1 MRPTPKPPNDMAPAA
16 GGPLARDPVNQH
28 LLDVRAK
35 IGAAR
40 LGLMNNQCWHED
52 PRRMLFSMS
61 RYKFV
66 SKMFSGRSNVLE
78 VGCGDGFMARIV
90 RQEVG
95 RLTITDYDPLF
106 IEEFNASQD
115 PAWPIEARTHDML
128 AGPLTGPF
136 DAAYSLDVLEH
147 IAADREDLFIG
158 NIAASL
164 TDEGALIVGMP
175 SLESQAYA
183 SPLSRA
189 GHVNC
194 KTAPDLKATME
205 RHFEQVFIFS
215 MNDEVVHTGYH
226 KMAHYLLALCCGKKA
241 GSR

>member
-1 MRPTPKPPNDMAPAA
+1 MRPTPKPPNDATSGEARPST
-16 GGPLARDPVNQH
+16 RDPVNQP

-35 IGAAR
+35 IGDTR

-106 IEEFNASQD
+106 IDEFNATKD

-128 AGPLTGPF
+128 AGPLAGAF

-147 IAADREDLFIG
+147 IPSDREDAFIG

-164 TDEGALIVGMP
+164 ADAGALIIGMP

-183 SPLSRA
+183 SPYSRA

-194 KTAPDLKATME
+194 KTAPDLKRTME

-215 MNDEVVHTGYH
+215 MNDEVVHTGYQ
-226 KMAHYLLALCCGKKA
+226 KMAHYLLALCCGMKA
-241 GSR
+241 GLA

>member
-1 MRPTPKPPNDMAPAA
+1 MRPTPKPPDDATPDANR
-16 GGPLARDPVNQH
+16 PLTRDPVNQH
-28 LLDVRAK
+28 LFDVRAE
-35 IGAAR
+35 IGDTH

-66 SKMFSGRSNVLE
+66 SKLFSGRANVLE
-78 VGCGDGFMARIV
+78 IGCGDGFMSRIV
-90 RQEVG
+90 RQAVE

-106 IEEFNASQD
+106 IDEFNATQD
-115 PAWPIEARTHDML
+115 PAWPVEAKTHDML
-128 AGPLTGPF
+128 AGPLLGRF

-147 IAADREDLFIG
+147 IGAEQEDVFLG

-164 TDEGALIVGMP
+164 GDAAAAIIGMP

-183 SPLSRA
+183 SPMSKA
-189 GHVNC
+189 GHINC
-194 KTAPDLKATME
+194 KTGPDLKQTME
-205 RHFEQVFIFS
+205 RHFDQVFIFS

-226 KMAHYLLALCCGKKA
+226 KMAHYLLALCCGKKTRM
-241 GSR
+241 G